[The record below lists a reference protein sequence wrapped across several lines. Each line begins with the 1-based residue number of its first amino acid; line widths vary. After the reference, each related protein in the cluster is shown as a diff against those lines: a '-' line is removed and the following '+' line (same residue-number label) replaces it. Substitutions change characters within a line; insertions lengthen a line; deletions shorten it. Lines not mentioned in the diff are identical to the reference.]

1 MKVLVKDLK
10 PNPYRKID
18 KYPIDRTKVESLKES
33 INQTGFWDNILSRKE
48 NGEYQIAY
56 GHHRLQAIKE
66 LGIEEIDIPVKEID
80 DATMIKI
87 MANENMEDW
96 KINTSVINETVQVA
110 KEYLGKEIGK
120 YVKKKNYKDS
130 KLLSGIFEN
139 NVEFELYE
147 KKRDI
152 KAKVINRFL
161 GLVWK
166 HHIIYQS
173 LQTIDGYKDHS
184 IDREAVET
192 FQSPRHSKVFMEEM
206 RRKKIPA
213 EKQKEYAE
221 KIITKSLLEDKKEI
235 EDISSNDIRIEKAI
249 FLMKNTNKSTREIAY
264 QVGFNSLSHFN
275 KMRKKKLLKEDV
287 LAYLENEVGIVKM
300 YEIANHFNVTIPTL
314 RSRIIELQE
323 DGVVIL
329 PSKNGIKLV
338 TDATLKEDA
347 EAIVF
352 SIHRLSGYLKYI
364 LRFVDLS
371 TSDVAKAVEA
381 LDLSEDS
388 LQELTKKL
396 HKLSYV
402 SQGLLIDKQLKNP
415 SLPFDK

>member
-235 EDISSNDIRIEKAI
+235 EDISSNDIREKVYDIQVEERKKEKPELFVKSEREKPFDTLDIAYDIKQIEKYVNDMI
-249 FLMKNTNKSTREIAY
+249 VKKPSLSEKY
-264 QVGFNSLSHFN
+264 HHGFNQRISNIIEKL
-275 KMRKKKLLKEDV
+275 KKLR
-287 LAYLENEVGIVKM
+287 
-300 YEIANHFNVTIPTL
+300 TIGA
-314 RSRIIELQE
+314 
-323 DGVVIL
+323 D
-329 PSKNGIKLV
+329 N
-338 TDATLKEDA
+338 A
-347 EAIVF
+347 
-352 SIHRLSGYLKYI
+352 
-364 LRFVDLS
+364 
-371 TSDVAKAVEA
+371 
-381 LDLSEDS
+381 
-388 LQELTKKL
+388 
-396 HKLSYV
+396 
-402 SQGLLIDKQLKNP
+402 
-415 SLPFDK
+415 